1 MSERIYW
8 RYAPSPLRQP
18 FTPNPNERNDRASL
32 AHWLPLSDPCT
43 LPTTPSPILRPPLAH
58 PSPTPLAFWLSGW
71 PLSDLARTTR
81 ANRGGRSPLGW
92 LSRIGRAARLRMMA
106 HVTPAS
112 ASTYYTTLLTVPYC
126 THTAD
131 VFPHVQYFDSVADL
145 AAKLRNTDLRAVS
158 ATMQGRSTLYLP
170 QPLTTITHHSAL
182 TTHQ

>member
-43 LPTTPSPILRPPLAH
+43 LPTTPSLILRPSLAH

-81 ANRGGRSPLGW
+81 ANRGGRSPLGR
-92 LSRIGRAARLRMMA
+92 SPRIGRAARLRVIA

-126 THTAD
+126 THMAD

-158 ATMQGRSTLYLP
+158 ATMQWRST
-170 QPLTTITHHSAL
+170 
-182 TTHQ
+182 

>member
-43 LPTTPSPILRPPLAH
+43 LPTTPSLILRPSLAH

-81 ANRGGRSPLGW
+81 ANRGGRSP
-92 LSRIGRAARLRMMA
+92 
-106 HVTPAS
+106 
-112 ASTYYTTLLTVPYC
+112 
-126 THTAD
+126 
-131 VFPHVQYFDSVADL
+131 
-145 AAKLRNTDLRAVS
+145 
-158 ATMQGRSTLYLP
+158 
-170 QPLTTITHHSAL
+170 
-182 TTHQ
+182 